1 MRAALCLIAAFAC
14 IAAAPAFA
22 QLKPI
27 APPAATSAPAVGSG
41 GLIDINSASVE
52 ALDTLP
58 GIGDARA
65 KAIVAGRPYTDKA
78 DLVTKKILPQNV
90 FDGLKDKIA
99 LANINTASAKDL
111 AATLPGV
118 GDARSAAIVKGRPYT
133 SAQDLVKKNILP
145 QPVFDKVKGLV
156 TTK

>member
-1 MRAALCLIAAFAC
+1 MRLVLFLIAALASLT
-14 IAAAPAFA
+14 APALA
-22 QLKPI
+22 QLKPMT
-27 APPAATSAPAVGSG
+27 PPSAISAPTASAG
-41 GLIDINSASVE
+41 GLIDINSASAE

-65 KAIVAGRPYTDKA
+65 KAIIAGRPYTDKA

-90 FDGLKDKIA
+90 FDGLKDRIA
-99 LANINTASAKDL
+99 LANINTASAKDM
-111 AATLPGV
+111 AASLPGV
-118 GDARSAAIVKGRPYT
+118 GDARAAAIVKGRPYA

-145 QPVFDKVKGLV
+145 QPVFDKVMPLV